1 MNNFDRIDKCFR
13 KLQIALVGFEAR
25 ALLEQ
30 YGDDYWDKGV
40 RELLDASDLEHVDQT
55 GSLKDRFV
63 QLDVLAVLKIV
74 ERGWQKV
81 FSKKLSRDCKGWA
94 IELKG
99 TRCKNAH
106 RGIEEPS
113 DDYTARA
120 LDTMARL
127 CDTVDSDAAE
137 YIRAQ
142 WRDVVYGSEKGSVAA
157 GRDNTVVLNGPAGA
171 SQAVM
176 GEVLAAA
183 ANSAPSDSLV
193 RATSARES
201 QVPLASQASGSL
213 PSWRDVMQPHP
224 DVAQGRYSQA
234 EFAADLAQVAAGK
247 ADVEYQDPVEF
258 FNRTYVT
265 EGMKGLLVQ
274 SLQRVCGLGGEPVI
288 QLKTAFGG
296 GKTHSMLALYH
307 LLRGKMRLESVRDT
321 VGPVLAAAGLDA
333 LPSVPVAVVVGTY
346 LNPAQSHRPAQ
357 LPGVTVN
364 TVWGD
369 IAAQL
374 AIATGKPEL
383 YRHVKAADAKHVSPG
398 SAALRDLFDECGPC
412 LVLMDELVA
421 YAKKLPQ
428 TDGVMPAGTIDNFVT
443 FVQELTEAARQS
455 KTALV
460 VASIPESN
468 IEIGGDSGRAVLEAI
483 EHTFGRMESI
493 WKPVNSNEGFEVVRR
508 RLFLDCRNP
517 ALRDQVV
524 EAYSQ
529 LYRENT
535 GDFPVVA
542 RETEYLERMRSCYP
556 IHPEVFDRLYNEWA
570 TLERFQR
577 TRGVLRLMAAV
588 IHELWMRND
597 PAPMIMPGSIP
608 LDVPK
613 VRDELVRYLPNP
625 DSWNAIVDKEV
636 DGKGSVPFAADQ
648 ENPRYGRYAASRRVA
663 RAVFL
668 GSAADVSGQT
678 SRGVESSYVRLGA
691 VQPGDNIPVF
701 NDARDNLLRKES
713 FLYGDPGA
721 NRFWFDTRPTLRKVA
736 EDRASRV
743 SGTDAASLIR
753 ERLQKGMKKDGPFQA
768 VNAWPQGGAADVP
781 DEQALRLVVLPLSA
795 GYKKSDEDCEAMKW
809 AASCLEDRGSAKRT
823 YKNMLAFLAPDQPLV
838 HSLVEGAKS
847 LIAWQSILDDADG
860 LNLTK
865 SDMRQASD
873 EVRKADTALDT
884 RIAATWS
891 WLLLPSCDPTGD
903 LSHVIW
909 SAAKLDGSAGAVR
922 VAARVMANDGTAIET
937 WAPALLKAEL
947 DRWLWKSADHIQVKM
962 LWAQLCSYLYLSRLS
977 CVEALYKAIEAG
989 VSSGA
994 FGIAGDI
1001 ADGKYVD
1008 LRLGKPVYGVA
1019 LSDYLVKADVAKKQ
1033 LEAEKVPPLPESVPP
1048 TPDGGDVPPHDDVP
1062 PEPPTPPVPCGPR
1075 GFHLEKELDAARA
1088 NREFKSIMEDIV
1100 EYLATLDGDYEVN
1113 VSVVYRGR
1121 GELSKEEC
1129 RTLEENSKTLNARYG
1144 FDA

>member
-40 RELLDASDLEHVDQT
+40 REFLDASDLEHVDQT

-171 SQAVM
+171 SQTVM
-176 GEVLAAA
+176 GEVLTAA
-183 ANSAPSDSLV
+183 ANSAPADSLV

-274 SLQRVCGLGGEPVI
+274 SLQRVSGLGGEPVI

-443 FVQELTEAARQS
+443 FVQELT
-455 KTALV
+455 
-460 VASIPESN
+460 
-468 IEIGGDSGRAVLEAI
+468 
-483 EHTFGRMESI
+483 
-493 WKPVNSNEGFEVVRR
+493 
-508 RLFLDCRNP
+508 
-517 ALRDQVV
+517 
-524 EAYSQ
+524 
-529 LYRENT
+529 
-535 GDFPVVA
+535 
-542 RETEYLERMRSCYP
+542 
-556 IHPEVFDRLYNEWA
+556 
-570 TLERFQR
+570 
-577 TRGVLRLMAAV
+577 
-588 IHELWMRND
+588 
-597 PAPMIMPGSIP
+597 
-608 LDVPK
+608 
-613 VRDELVRYLPNP
+613 
-625 DSWNAIVDKEV
+625 
-636 DGKGSVPFAADQ
+636 
-648 ENPRYGRYAASRRVA
+648 
-663 RAVFL
+663 
-668 GSAADVSGQT
+668 
-678 SRGVESSYVRLGA
+678 
-691 VQPGDNIPVF
+691 
-701 NDARDNLLRKES
+701 
-713 FLYGDPGA
+713 
-721 NRFWFDTRPTLRKVA
+721 
-736 EDRASRV
+736 
-743 SGTDAASLIR
+743 
-753 ERLQKGMKKDGPFQA
+753 
-768 VNAWPQGGAADVP
+768 
-781 DEQALRLVVLPLSA
+781 
-795 GYKKSDEDCEAMKW
+795 
-809 AASCLEDRGSAKRT
+809 
-823 YKNMLAFLAPDQPLV
+823 
-838 HSLVEGAKS
+838 
-847 LIAWQSILDDADG
+847 
-860 LNLTK
+860 
-865 SDMRQASD
+865 
-873 EVRKADTALDT
+873 
-884 RIAATWS
+884 
-891 WLLLPSCDPTGD
+891 
-903 LSHVIW
+903 
-909 SAAKLDGSAGAVR
+909 
-922 VAARVMANDGTAIET
+922 
-937 WAPALLKAEL
+937 
-947 DRWLWKSADHIQVKM
+947 
-962 LWAQLCSYLYLSRLS
+962 
-977 CVEALYKAIEAG
+977 
-989 VSSGA
+989 
-994 FGIAGDI
+994 
-1001 ADGKYVD
+1001 
-1008 LRLGKPVYGVA
+1008 
-1019 LSDYLVKADVAKKQ
+1019 
-1033 LEAEKVPPLPESVPP
+1033 
-1048 TPDGGDVPPHDDVP
+1048 
-1062 PEPPTPPVPCGPR
+1062 
-1075 GFHLEKELDAARA
+1075 
-1088 NREFKSIMEDIV
+1088 
-1100 EYLATLDGDYEVN
+1100 
-1113 VSVVYRGR
+1113 
-1121 GELSKEEC
+1121 
-1129 RTLEENSKTLNARYG
+1129 
-1144 FDA
+1144 